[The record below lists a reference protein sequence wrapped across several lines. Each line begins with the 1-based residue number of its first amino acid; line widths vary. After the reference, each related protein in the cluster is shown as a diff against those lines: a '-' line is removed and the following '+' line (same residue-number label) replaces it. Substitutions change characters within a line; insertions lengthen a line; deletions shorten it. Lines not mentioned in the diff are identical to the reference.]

1 MSKSLTGACQQKNDV
16 RKGTESVW
24 HFQSVCSAVIG
35 VLKRRGGS
43 WNQPNRAKQ
52 LRTEVQKN
60 ANRVVVIIRS
70 QVSTCAA
77 SGAVSQTFRGTLT
90 RMLAASQIKWKWQIL
105 NPVPVRCFNPAPG
118 STPATSAA
126 REREVQELHHD
137 CVWSHCKHLINLL
150 RSNYKQLK
158 SYYDG
163 TEGQHKLIWVSLQ

>member
-1 MSKSLTGACQQKNDV
+1 M
-16 RKGTESVW
+16 
-24 HFQSVCSAVIG
+24 CSAVIG

-126 REREVQELHHD
+126 REREDET
-137 CVWSHCKHLINLL
+137 SGAA
-150 RSNYKQLK
+150 S
-158 SYYDG
+158 
-163 TEGQHKLIWVSLQ
+163 